1 MNRSKPFLKVEHDL
15 IDDQVLTPTQKCLLL
30 LLRRLRTA
38 PKGCTPSH
46 LYLKKRLRLKSSKT
60 LVKHLDRLQLLG
72 YITWQ
77 NRGKGNTNRFIFRGQ
92 DNFQSI
98 LLHNLRLR
106 NKMSKQ
112 QKILYEKRKLEKA
125 KEKGVILLKPV
136 RKV

>member
-1 MNRSKPFLKVEHDL
+1 MNKNKPFLKVEHEL

-30 LLRRLRTA
+30 LLRRLQTA

-46 LYLKKRLRLKSSKT
+46 LYLKKRLRLKSTKT

-77 NRGKGNTNRFIFRGQ
+77 NRGKGKTNRFLFR
-92 DNFQSI
+92 DNPNFQST

-106 NKMSKQ
+106 SKMSKQ
-112 QKILYEKRKLEKA
+112 QKILYEARKLEKA

>member
-1 MNRSKPFLKVEHDL
+1 MIKFLPQL
-15 IDDQVLTPTQKCLLL
+15 QKCLLL

-38 PKGCTPSH
+38 PKVYPSH

>member
-1 MNRSKPFLKVEHDL
+1 M
-15 IDDQVLTPTQKCLLL
+15 
-30 LLRRLRTA
+30 
-38 PKGCTPSH
+38 
-46 LYLKKRLRLKSSKT
+46 
-60 LVKHLDRLQLLG
+60 DRLQLLG

-92 DNFQSI
+92 DNFQST

-106 NKMSKQ
+106 SKMSKQ
-112 QKILYEKRKLEKA
+112 QKILYEARKLEKA

>member
-1 MNRSKPFLKVEHDL
+1 MNKGKPFLKVEHQL

-30 LLRRLRTA
+30 LLRRLQTA

-77 NRGKGNTNRFIFRGQ
+77 NRGKGKTNRFIFR
-92 DNFQSI
+92 DNPDFQSI

-106 NKMSKQ
+106 TKMSKQ

-125 KEKGVILLKPV
+125 KEEGVILLKPV